1 MLQLTEQAIGYQFFI
16 VRENLFLSY
25 LDNTAAFA
33 VFIGNILLFLAGCLN
48 HVLKLWY
55 QQRCFITLST
65 R

>member
-16 VRENLFLSY
+16 VRENLFLY

-33 VFIGNILLFLAGCLN
+33 VFIGNILLFLAGCLS
-48 HVLKLWY
+48 HVLKLWC
-55 QQRCFITLST
+55 QWINFITLPT